1 MPVGD
6 APVGDTSVATRL
18 VVRGVS
24 HRFADHDV
32 IHDVSLTV
40 RSEEIVAI
48 VGPSGCG
55 KTTLLR
61 ACAGLVS
68 PSNGTIERTE
78 SRVGFVFQ
86 EPALLAWRRV
96 EANAKLLIDGD
107 NHVNGDNYV
116 NGDTDGDG
124 DVIVEQLLAVSGLA
138 EHRHKWPYQLSGG
151 MKMRLS
157 LVRTL
162 AAKPQL
168 VLLDE
173 PFGALDQ
180 LTRHHL
186 HDEFLRLHAQQ
197 RFTALMVTHAIDEAV
212 YLADR
217 VIVMSGAPGR
227 VVAEYPVAEF
237 IEAKNSGEPKRPRES
252 WMRYQPAF
260 SALCGRI
267 ATSLE
272 THS

>member
-6 APVGDTSVATRL
+6 APVGDTSVAAML

-24 HRFADHDV
+24 HRFTDHDV

-40 RSEEIVAI
+40 KSGEIVAI

-55 KTTLLR
+55 KSTLLR

-68 PSNGTIERTE
+68 PSHGTIERHETKI
-78 SRVGFVFQ
+78 GFVFQ

-96 EANAKLLIDGD
+96 EANARLL
-107 NHVNGDNYV
+107 V
-116 NGDTDGDG
+116 DG
-124 DVIVEQLLAVSGLA
+124 DVIVEQLLAVSGLS

-151 MKMRLS
+151 MKMRLA

-217 VIVMSGAPGR
+217 VIIMSGAPGR

-237 IEAKNSGEPKRPRES
+237 IEAKNSGASKRPRES
-252 WMRYQPAF
+252 LMRYQPEF

-267 ATSLE
+267 SASLE
-272 THS
+272 SNS

>member
-6 APVGDTSVATRL
+6 APVGDTSVAAML

-24 HRFADHDV
+24 HRFTDHDV

-40 RSEEIVAI
+40 KSGEIVAI

-55 KTTLLR
+55 KSTLLR

-68 PSNGTIERTE
+68 PSHGTIERHETKI
-78 SRVGFVFQ
+78 GFVFQ

-96 EANAKLLIDGD
+96 EANARLLVD
-107 NHVNGDNYV
+107 GDNYV
-116 NGDTDGDG
+116 NG

-138 EHRHKWPYQLSGG
+138 EHRHKWPHELSGG

-217 VIVMSGAPGR
+217 VVVMSPAPGR
-227 VVAEYPVAEF
+227 IIAEF
-237 IEAKNSGEPKRPRES
+237 EVAQHVPHSPASRES
-252 WMRYQPAF
+252 SRRYDPSFA
-260 SALCGRI
+260 ALCGRI
-267 ATSLE
+267 AARLGD
-272 THS
+272 HS

>member
-1 MPVGD
+1 VP
-6 APVGDTSVATRL
+6 PTESVTVPAL
-18 VVRGVS
+18 EARGVS
-24 HRFADHDV
+24 HRFAEREV
-32 IHDVSLTV
+32 LHDVSLTLANG
-40 RSEEIVAI
+40 EIVAV

-61 ACAGLVS
+61 TCAGLLA
-68 PSNGTIERTE
+68 PSHGTIR
-78 SRVGFVFQ
+78 RNDPKVGFVFQ

-96 EANAKLLIDGD
+96 GGNAALLAEDD
-107 NHVNGDNYV
+107 A
-116 NGDTDGDG
+116 T
-124 DVIVEQLLAVSGLA
+124 VEQLLRISGLA

-162 AAKPQL
+162 AARPQL

-180 LTRHHL
+180 LTRYRL
-186 HDEFLRLHAQQ
+186 HDEFLRLHTQQ

-217 VIVMSGAPGR
+217 IVVMSGAPGSI
-227 VVAEYPVAEF
+227 VAEF
-237 IEAKNSGEPKRPRES
+237 VVPTARPREPP
-252 WMRYQPAF
+252 MRYDAAF
-260 SALCGRI
+260 AALCGRI
-267 ATSLE
+267 AACLGD
-272 THS
+272 HP

>member
-1 MPVGD
+1 M
-6 APVGDTSVATRL
+6 L
-18 VVRGVS
+18 VVRGVA

-40 RSEEIVAI
+40 RIGEIVAI

-68 PSNGTIERTE
+68 PSHGTIERTE
-78 SRVGFVFQ
+78 TKVGFVFQ

-96 EANAKLLIDGD
+96 EANARLL
-107 NHVNGDNYV
+107 V
-116 NGDTDGDG
+116 DG